1 MSYSQAPPTYSA
13 PKGYAA
19 VPQSDAPAAASA
31 SASAATPLLA
41 SHDAAPR
48 QEGDVDADDFKYGV
62 SVEQSTP
69 EVRQMF
75 LKKVSPEFFWRGL
88 AVSGGREGRQS
99 GRMRGHTGGEEEMM
113 EGPKVGGG

>member
-13 PKGYAA
+13 PKKGYAA
-19 VPQSDAPAAASA
+19 VPQSQSDAPAAASA

-75 LKKVSPEFFWRGL
+75 LKKVSRVLLG
-88 AVSGGREGRQS
+88 
-99 GRMRGHTGGEEEMM
+99 
-113 EGPKVGGG
+113 VGSL

>member
-13 PKGYAA
+13 PKKGYSA
-19 VPQSDAPAAASA
+19 VPQSDVPAA
-31 SASAATPLLA
+31 ASAATPLLA
-41 SHDAAPR
+41 SSHDAAAPQPR

-75 LKKVSPEFFWRGL
+75 LKKVSRVLLG
-88 AVSGGREGRQS
+88 
-99 GRMRGHTGGEEEMM
+99 
-113 EGPKVGGG
+113 VGSL